1 MMIAG
6 IALQQKNKLYN
17 NNNAYRH
24 GELKTEWKTKYRQ
37 ELQHVLE
44 LENYAGKRK
53 NETWWIHWSLP
64 GNQRTVSLSYHC
76 I

>member
-1 MMIAG
+1 MSALVPTRMMITR
-6 IALQQKNKLYN
+6 IALQQRKKNKLYNN

-24 GELKTEWKTKYRQ
+24 GELKTEGKTKYRQ

-53 NETWWIHWSLP
+53 NET
-64 GNQRTVSLSYHC
+64 
-76 I
+76 